1 MIRLGI
7 FLFVLIVSA
16 TVRIQAKETEKA
28 EFFENRVRP
37 LIAEKC
43 QSCHGREKQLA
54 ALRLDSKMGVLS
66 GGENGPS
73 VIAGQ
78 VDQSLLIQAV
88 RREGLEM
95 PPDERLSEDEVSILE
110 KWVRDGA
117 YWPQESES
125 MASIALGDQE
135 AIKKKSREHW
145 SFRPL
150 VKPNVP
156 TSLEASAVRN
166 PIDAFIASKLEESK
180 VQALEQ
186 ADKRTLLR
194 RAYFDIIGIPP
205 TAKAVD
211 EFELDSSVDAFKKIV
226 DRLLNSKEYGQRWGR
241 YWLDVAR
248 YADSRDW
255 MPNTDQRYP
264 FAYSYRDYVIRSIN
278 EDKPYNQFLR
288 EQIAAD
294 LLTQDEHAPELAALG
309 FLTVGPRFRND
320 TLEQISD
327 RVDCISRGLMG
338 LTVACARC
346 HDHKY
351 DPVSIE
357 DFYALY
363 GVFGSTELTEDLPT
377 LKSNRK
383 ISPEL
388 FAEYEKERA
397 AKVKTRDDR
406 IDNLRRSAIDEVLA
420 SPKKYMQAVYD
431 LGIAKSIDIRGVVSK
446 HKVTDSAITALDDS
460 LDRIRRDKSSV
471 SHSVYGPL
479 VAGLALDD
487 KGFQKKFKAW
497 LDSAKTSKHDY
508 DPSILTEL
516 ETTDPESRLALL
528 EAYATILMRVLQD
541 DTKEN
546 SAQRKVK
553 EAFIAEKGLLDFDRG
568 AVTQGYRLLGKG
580 RKELGDL
587 DIAIHEIDAS
597 HPGSPPRAMV
607 LREKDQPITPFVF
620 LRGEPSRKGERVPRR
635 YISFFENGDPKP
647 FSNKNSGRLEL
658 ADKIVDPAN
667 PLTARVAVNRVWMK
681 YFGQGLADSP
691 DDFGLRSN
699 PPLHPE
705 LLDWL
710 AASFIENAWSMK
722 WLHRTILNSAAYQ
735 RSSVVPTNFQADEI
749 DADNKLLWRQNRRR
763 LDFEATRDT
772 MLAVSGELDRALD
785 GTSVKLSS
793 TPYSLRRSVYAYIDR
808 VDIDPMLK
816 VFDFASPLASASYRA
831 ETTIPQHSLFVMN
844 HPFVIERAKVIAD
857 KVRPAQSNKE
867 LVSRGINSIFRRMLG
882 RMPKPEERQAALAF
896 VTTPVSTEGLKRS
909 SPWMYGVLQVDDDG
923 NETLLE
929 FPYWTGQ
936 AYQGSSEFPDPQLGH
951 ARLTPNG
958 GHPGKGRMACVRRFV
973 IPAAGTA
980 SANGQLKHARDQGDG
995 IIAKIIHRQS
1005 NGKSTPV
1012 GESWTV
1018 FNSDA
1023 VTKTDS
1029 FQVAKGDF
1037 IDLVVESGRSSSSD
1051 AFTWTTDIEIDFD
1064 GESSTKWSSQEGFK
1078 PPLPA
1083 MLDGWEQ
1090 LAQALMLTNEFI
1102 YID

>member
-1 MIRLGI
+1 MIRFGI
-7 FLFVLIVSA
+7 LSSILIAVASTGLHA
-16 TVRIQAKETEKA
+16 AEGDKS

-43 QSCHGREKQLA
+43 QSCHGREKQQA
-54 ALRLDSKMGVLS
+54 SLRLDSKMGVLS
-66 GGENGPS
+66 GGENGPA

-78 VDQSLLIQAV
+78 VDQSLLIQAI
-88 RREGLEM
+88 RRDGLEM
-95 PPDERLSEDEVSILE
+95 PPDEPLSEDEISIFE

-117 YWPQESES
+117 YWPQETDS
-125 MASIALGDQE
+125 MDSIALGDQE
-135 AIKKKSREHW
+135 AIKEKSRKHW
-145 SFRPL
+145 SFKPL

-156 TSLEASAVRN
+156 IATEGTAVTN
-166 PIDAFIASKLEESK
+166 PIDAFIASKQQHAT
-180 VQALEQ
+180 VQALPQ

-194 RAYFDIIGIPP
+194 RAYFDITGLPP

-211 EFELDSSVDAFKKIV
+211 EFELDTSSDAFKKVV
-226 DRLLNSKEYGQRWGR
+226 DGLLASKEFGQRWGR

-278 EDKPYNQFLR
+278 EDKPYDQFLR

-294 LLTQDEHAPELAALG
+294 LMTTDEHAPELAALG

-327 RVDCISRGLMG
+327 RVDCISRGVMG

-351 DPVSIE
+351 DPVTIE

-377 LKSNRK
+377 LRQNRK
-383 ISPEL
+383 ITPEQ
-388 FAEYEKERA
+388 FADYEKQRA
-397 AKVKTRDDR
+397 AKVQLLDDR
-406 IDNLRRSAIDEVLA
+406 ISELRQSAIDEVLTA
-420 SPKKYMQAVYD
+420 PKKYFQAVYD
-431 LGIAKSIDIRGVVSK
+431 LGVSKSVDIRGVVSR
-446 HKVTDSAITALDDS
+446 HKVTDSAITGFEDS

-471 SHSVYGPL
+471 THRVYGPL

-487 KGFQKKFKAW
+487 KGFQPKFKAW
-497 LDSAKTSKHDY
+497 LDSAKTSKHEY
-508 DPSILTEL
+508 EPSILTEL
-516 ETTDPESRLALL
+516 ETTEPKSRLALL
-528 EAYATILMRVLQD
+528 EVYANILLRA
-541 DTKEN
+541 TKANAKANPVQSEI
-546 SAQRKVK
+546 K
-553 EAFIAEKGLLDFDRG
+553 ETFMAEKGLLDFDRR
-568 AVTQGYRLLGKG
+568 AVVQGYRLLGKG

-587 DIAIHEIDAS
+587 DIAIHEVDAT

-607 LREKDQPITPFVF
+607 LAEKDQPITPFVF
-620 LRGEPSRKGERVPRR
+620 LRGEPARKGDRVPRR

-658 ADKIVDPAN
+658 ADKIVNPEN
-667 PLTARVAVNRVWMK
+667 PLTARVAVNRVWMR
-681 YFGQGLADSP
+681 YFGQGLVDSP

-699 PPLHPE
+699 PPSHPE

-710 AASFIENAWSMK
+710 AASFIENGWSMK
-722 WLHRTILNSAAYQ
+722 WLHRTILDSAAYQ
-735 RSSVVPTNFQADEI
+735 RSSVVPANCLAEDI
-749 DADNKLLWRQNRRR
+749 DSDNKLLWRQNRRR

-785 GTSVKLSS
+785 GPSVKLSS
-793 TPYSLRRSVYAYIDR
+793 TPYPVRRSVYAYIDR

-816 VFDFASPLASASYRA
+816 IFDFASPLASAAHRA

-844 HPFVIERAKVIAD
+844 HPFVIERAKTIAN
-857 KVRPAQSNKE
+857 KVRPAQSDKE
-867 LVSRGINSIFRRMLG
+867 LVNRSINSIFRRMLG
-882 RMPKPEERQAALAF
+882 RMPKPEERQASLAF

-909 SPWMYGVLQVDDDG
+909 SPWMYGLRQV
-923 NETLLE
+923 NENGGETFFEL
-929 FPYWTGQ
+929 PHWTGQ
-936 AYQGSSEFPDPQLGH
+936 VYQGSMEFPDPKLGH
-951 ARLTPNG
+951 ARLTNNG
-958 GHPGKGRMACVRRFV
+958 GHPGKGSMACVRRFV
-973 IPAAGTA
+973 VPTAGNA
-980 SANGQLKHARDQGDG
+980 SISGLLKHAREQGDG
-995 IIAKIIHRQS
+995 VIASIVHRQP
-1005 NGKSTPV
+1005 NGPSTSI
-1012 GESWTV
+1012 GENWAV
-1018 FNSDA
+1018 FNSE
-1023 VTKTDS
+1023 TKTKTES
-1029 FQVAKGDF
+1029 FKVAADDCIDF
-1037 IDLVVESGRSSSSD
+1037 VVESGKSGSSD
-1051 AFTWTTDIEIDFD
+1051 SFFWKADIEIDFD
-1064 GESSTKWSSQEGFK
+1064 GVSTTTWSTEDGFK
-1078 PPLPA
+1078 PPAPA

>member
-1 MIRLGI
+1 MHRG
-7 FLFVLIVSA
+7 LFFCLWFGFTA
-16 TVRIQAKETEKA
+16 AGLNAKEGEKA

-43 QSCHGREKQLA
+43 QSCHGREKQQA
-54 ALRLDSKMGVLS
+54 SLRLDSKAGILS
-66 GGENGPS
+66 GGESGPS

-78 VDQSLLIQAV
+78 VDQSLLIQAI
-88 RREGLEM
+88 RRDGLEM
-95 PPDERLSEDEVSILE
+95 PPDEPLSDDEISIFE

-117 YWPQESES
+117 YWPQESVS
-125 MASIALGDQE
+125 MDAIALGDQE

-145 SFRPL
+145 SFKPI

-156 TSLEASAVRN
+156 ANVNEPSVYH
-166 PIDAFIASKLEESK
+166 PIDAFISSKLEESK
-180 VQALEQ
+180 VQPLGQ

-194 RAYFDIIGIPP
+194 RVYFDITGLPP

-211 EFELDSSVDAFKKIV
+211 DFEQDATPDAYKKIV
-226 DRLLNSKEYGQRWGR
+226 EGLLNSKEFGQRWGR

-278 EDKPYNQFLR
+278 EDKPYDQFLK

-294 LLTQDEHAPELAALG
+294 LMGTDKHAPEMAALG

-320 TLEQISD
+320 TLEQVSD

-377 LKSNRK
+377 LNSNRK
-383 ISPEL
+383 IKPEL
-388 FAEYEKERA
+388 FAEYEKARA
-397 AKVKTRDDR
+397 EKVKERDDR
-406 IDNLRRSAIDEVLA
+406 ISELRQSAIDQVLE
-420 SPKKYMQAVYD
+420 SPKKYFQAVYD
-431 LGIAKSIDIRGVVSK
+431 LGVTKAVDIRGVVSK
-446 HKVTDSAITALDDS
+446 YKVTDSAVTALDDS
-460 LDRIRRDKSSV
+460 LQRIRRDKSFV
-471 SHSVYGPL
+471 NHRILGPL
-479 VAGLALDD
+479 VVGLAIEGQ
-487 KGFQKKFKAW
+487 GFQEQFKTW
-497 LDSAKTSKHDY
+497 LESAATSKRDY
-508 DPSILTEL
+508 DRGILEEL
-516 ETTDPESRLALL
+516 KTANLKSRLALL
-528 EAYATILMRVLQD
+528 EAYATILSRVA
-541 DTKEN
+541 K
-546 SAQRKVK
+546 A
-553 EAFIAEKGLLDFDRG
+553 AEKSKEDSIKQAFLADKSLLDFDRQ
-568 AVTQGYRLLGKG
+568 AVVQGYRLLGKG

-587 DIAIHEIDAS
+587 EIAIHEVDAT
-597 HPGSPPRAMV
+597 HPGSPPRAMI
-607 LREKDQPITPFVF
+607 LAEKDKPITPFVF

-635 YISFFENGDPKP
+635 YISFFENGNPKP
-647 FSNKNSGRLEL
+647 FSDQNSGRLEL
-658 ADKIVDPAN
+658 AEKIVDPAN

-681 YFGQGLADSP
+681 YFGQGLTESP
-691 DDFGLRSN
+691 DDFGLRSQ
-699 PPLHPE
+699 PPSHPE

-710 AASFIENAWSMK
+710 AASLIENGWSMK
-722 WLHRTILNSAAYQ
+722 WLHRTILSSAAYQ
-735 RSSVVPTNFQADEI
+735 RSSVVPADCLAVEV
-749 DADNKLLWRQNRRR
+749 DVDNKLLWRQNRRR

-785 GTSVKLSS
+785 GPSVKLSS
-793 TPYSLRRSVYAYIDR
+793 TPYPVRRSVYAYIDR

-816 VFDFASPLASASYRA
+816 VFDFASPLASASHRA

-857 KVRPAQSNKE
+857 KVRPAQADKE
-867 LVSRGINSIFRRMLG
+867 LVNRGINSIFRRMLG
-882 RMPKPEERQAALAF
+882 RMPKPEERQAAMAF
-896 VTTPVSTEGLKRS
+896 ITTPVSTEGLKRS
-909 SPWMYGVLQVDDDG
+909 SPWMYGVLQIDSDG
-923 NETLLE
+923 KESLMEL
-929 FPYWTGQ
+929 PHWTGQ
-936 AYQGSSEFPDPQLGH
+936 YYQGSAEFPDPKWGH
-951 ARLTPNG
+951 ARLTSSG
-958 GHPGKGRMACVRRFV
+958 GHPAKGAMGCVRRFIV
-973 IPAAGTA
+973 PAAGLATVD
-980 SANGQLKHARDQGDG
+980 GRLKHARENGDG
-995 IIAKIIHRQS
+995 VIAKVVHRNSDRQS
-1005 NGKSTPV
+1005 TQV
-1012 GESWTV
+1012 GQSWTV
-1018 FNSDA
+1018 FNSEA
-1023 VTKTDS
+1023 NTKTES

-1037 IDLVVESGRSSSSD
+1037 IDLVVEAGKTSTSD
-1051 AFTWTTDIEIDFD
+1051 AFNWPANIEIDFD

-1078 PPLPA
+1078 PPPPA